1 MTTVLNVELKL
12 TKEEKEKI
20 VNECLDILN
29 DRLVEEL
36 EEIKAEIDEIVE
48 REWEESQLWSLGLRH
63 SKKIID
69 NHIKELKGESKE

>member
-36 EEIKAEIDEIVE
+36 EKIKAEILDYELYDSGDANPDRAFEVMQDLSI
-48 REWEESQLWSLGLRH
+48 
-63 SKKIID
+63 KIID
-69 NHIKELKGESKE
+69 NHIKELKGE